1 METVGRTPFVARFI
15 VAGFKD
21 MTIAKVLP
29 KLDCSWTVS
38 GLLLDCF

>member
-1 METVGRTPFVARFI
+1 METVGKTPFVARFVARFM

-29 KLDCSWTVS
+29 KLDC
-38 GLLLDCF
+38 F